1 MIDDLNALLHAE
13 LRYAYFNAR
22 RTASEAAP
30 TGIVLAD
37 SAEVPHVLD
46 SGRPDNV
53 YYNRAVVP
61 PTCGCVAEVLDTLS
75 AAVQAI
81 ELLFP
86 QQTETNFASLLNA
99 RFRPVSSLCYL
110 EATPSAVAGDSQRV
124 VELGPDERDEFFD
137 LLELSGV
144 SYNRDRRNRTAGYY
158 CTSQF
163 RCFVAH
169 APDGK
174 PAGWGTMFVDSGT
187 AFLANAFTLLQYRAS
202 GIHSALLAARLEAA
216 HATGL
221 KVAYTDVEPGSQ
233 SHRNCR
239 RSGFDLLSVNSV
251 WTRTREN
258 Q

>member
-81 ELLFP
+81 ELAAGAINL
-86 QQTETNFASLLNA
+86 TLLGLNM
-99 RFRPVSSLCYL
+99 
-110 EATPSAVAGDSQRV
+110 
-124 VELGPDERDEFFD
+124 RDG
-137 LLELSGV
+137 LKMTAKRRRTG
-144 SYNRDRRNRTAGYY
+144 RNR
-158 CTSQF
+158 
-163 RCFVAH
+163 
-169 APDGK
+169 
-174 PAGWGTMFVDSGT
+174 
-187 AFLANAFTLLQYRAS
+187 
-202 GIHSALLAARLEAA
+202 
-216 HATGL
+216 
-221 KVAYTDVEPGSQ
+221 
-233 SHRNCR
+233 
-239 RSGFDLLSVNSV
+239 
-251 WTRTREN
+251 
-258 Q
+258 